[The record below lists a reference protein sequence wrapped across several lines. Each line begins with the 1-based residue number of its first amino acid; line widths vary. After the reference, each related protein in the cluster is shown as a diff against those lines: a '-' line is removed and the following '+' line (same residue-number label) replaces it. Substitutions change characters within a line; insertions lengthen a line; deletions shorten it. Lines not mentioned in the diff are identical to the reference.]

1 MTVAARGRR
10 WKIAVIGCGEW
21 GPNHIRN
28 FSSLPESEV
37 VAVADMREERLAR
50 VAADF
55 PAIAR
60 YTDAAAMLALPE
72 LDAVV
77 VATPAKT
84 HYAIVRAVIEA
95 GKHVLCEKPL
105 CTTSDDSAA
114 IVKLA
119 EERKTLLMV
128 GHVFLFNRGIR
139 KLKEIITDRT
149 LGRVFYLMSRRTGL
163 GPIRRDVSALWDLA
177 AHDVSIANF
186 LLDAMPFEVSAVGQ
200 AYLQDGID
208 DLSFLTLRYPEN
220 VIANIQVSWIDPKK
234 VREITVV
241 GQEKM
246 ACWNELV
253 TPGPVTIFD
262 TAIVRAPRHY
272 ADFGEFQLLTR
283 EGDITIP
290 RVVAEE
296 PLRLQARA
304 FLEALTT
311 GEVKDGDGRHAV
323 EVTRVL
329 DAATRSMAAR
339 GAPVEVR

>member
-1 MTVAARGRR
+1 MTGAGARR
-10 WKIAVIGCGEW
+10 WKIGVIGCGEW
-21 GPNHIRN
+21 GPNHVRN
-28 FSSLPESEV
+28 FSSLPDSEV
-37 VAVADMREERLAR
+37 VAVADLREERLAR
-50 VAADF
+50 MAEDF

-60 YTDAAAMLALPE
+60 YRDAGELLARPD

-84 HYAIVRAVIEA
+84 HFAVVRAVIEA

-105 CTTSDDSAA
+105 CHTVEDSETL
-114 IVKLA
+114 VKLA
-119 EERKTLLMV
+119 HERHRLLMV

-139 KLKEIITDRT
+139 KLKEIVADRS
-149 LGRVFYLMSRRTGL
+149 LGRIFYLVSRRTGL

-186 LLDAMPFEVSAVGQ
+186 LLDAMPHEVSAVGQ
-200 AYLQDGID
+200 AYLQEGID
-208 DLSFLTLRYPEN
+208 DLSFLTLHYPGD

-241 GQEKM
+241 GQDRM

-253 TPGPVTIFD
+253 SPGPVTVFD
-262 TAIVRAPRHY
+262 TGIVRAPRQY
-272 ADFGEFQLLTR
+272 VDYGEFQLLTR

-290 RVVAEE
+290 RVVPEE
-296 PLRLQARA
+296 PLRAQARA
-304 FLEALTT
+304 FLEALAS
-311 GEVKDGDGRHAV
+311 GHVKDGDGRHAV
-323 EVTRVL
+323 DVTRVL

-339 GAPVEVR
+339 GAPTEVR